1 VKDERR
7 GFQVVVTA
15 TGRKVLNRALFKA
28 RKTVSSK
35 AVGFSETQGKIFMRY
50 AIGFRRN

>member
-1 VKDERR
+1 MR

-15 TGRKVLNRALFKA
+15 TGRNVLNRALFKA
-28 RKTVSSK
+28 RKTVSK